1 MASLCLRK
9 LLNPICLVNR
19 QEANKSLS
27 LAVRGL
33 KDQLDQGAIKRKALC
48 QLWLLGSPGPSSLL
62 DSTALFWGGMHSGH
76 LGHAPDLPEHPW
88 AEPSS

>member
-9 LLNPICLVNR
+9 LLNPICLVNM

-33 KDQLDQGAIKRKALC
+33 EDQLDQGAIKRRAWC
-48 QLWLLGSPGPSSLL
+48 QLRLLGSPALHPFWPALLSSGEGC
-62 DSTALFWGGMHSGH
+62 T
-76 LGHAPDLPEHPW
+76 LGI
-88 AEPSS
+88 